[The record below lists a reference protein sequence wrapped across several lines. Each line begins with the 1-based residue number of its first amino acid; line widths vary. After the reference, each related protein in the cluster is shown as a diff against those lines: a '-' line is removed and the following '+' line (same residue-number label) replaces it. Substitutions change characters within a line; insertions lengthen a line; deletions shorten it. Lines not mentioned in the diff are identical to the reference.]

1 LQRLAR
7 GIKANLYR
15 AVMHSGFGFSWRG
28 YALAFVGAIA
38 FSGKA
43 IVAKLLYRHGIDALA
58 AVALRM
64 ALAWPFFIAMAWW
77 GGRGKA
83 PMQSRDRVR
92 IAVLGF
98 TGYYLASVLDFSGLQ
113 YISASLERLILFVY
127 PTVVLLIV
135 AARRRRGITRNQALA
150 MAISYGGVLLAFGH
164 EAASSLHEPG
174 GRVIWGSLLVLGSA
188 VSYAVY
194 LVLGGETVARFGS
207 LRLIGLASGVAC
219 ALCVAQ
225 FCVLRPWQAWAQ
237 FSPEVWKLS
246 ALNATVCTVLPM
258 WMVMRAMELIGSSHA
273 AQVGMVGPLS
283 TVLLAVWVLQEPF
296 TLPLLLGTVLVLLG
310 IGLLAKRAPKDRV
323 MESA

>member
-38 FSGKA
+38 FSGKT

-98 TGYYLASVLDFSGLQ
+98 TGYYLASVLDVYSRRIVGW
-113 YISASLERLILFVY
+113 ALE
-127 PTVVLLIV
+127 
-135 AARRRRGITRNQALA
+135 N
-150 MAISYGGVLLAFGH
+150 H
-164 EAASSLHEPG
+164 
-174 GRVIWGSLLVLGSA
+174 
-188 VSYAVY
+188 
-194 LVLGGETVARFGS
+194 
-207 LRLIGLASGVAC
+207 LRTELM
-219 ALCVAQ
+219 
-225 FCVLRPWQAWAQ
+225 
-237 FSPEVWKLS
+237 LS
-246 ALNATVCTVLPM
+246 ALDRAYAQRHPQEVVHHSDQGTQYTSIAFGNRCRELRIRPSMGSVGDCFDNAM
-258 WMVMRAMELIGSSHA
+258 AESFFA
-273 AQVGMVGPLS
+273 
-283 TVLLAVWVLQEPF
+283 
-296 TLPLLLGTVLVLLG
+296 TLECE
-310 IGLLAKRAPKDRV
+310 LLAKHSFKTHAQARLMIFEYLEGFYNPHRLHSSLGYVSPVNFERRCTTQAASNCTLPPV
-323 MESA
+323 H